1 MAKKKIAI
9 GGITRNT
16 SVHNSVDGTMDEL
29 VGWRCLD
36 GNLRPAQEYED
47 TGLQLGLHEKLMY
60 VHKYGD
66 YCHYVIYKSGIDGNS
81 LMVYSSIGRE
91 EDSVVLSTDIEEV
104 LGVTSIGNILIV
116 STATGLKEYIYK
128 SGSYGE
134 FKRANLPL
142 LEIRQKKES
151 EIHSA
156 STDVPAAVSPDKWY
170 GEFELPS
177 SGSQVNNFG
186 DINFALENGSTF
198 EWKRNNVKDEA
209 YKKNWFVDGMY
220 VRYGLRLYDGNY
232 IYVSPPVLVKQIG
245 DYVYQGYA
253 DYHRLDVDGDGYNDA
268 YGIQYFRDSVV
279 YSDTYSLSL
288 VCTEA
293 GSVDSD
299 VYPAVDIFVSLPID
313 RYAGVD
319 RISQTETFLS
329 PDGGTT
335 WDKEKG
341 WYYTKWNVA
350 KYRKP
355 INPEEN
361 INYYKVA
368 EIKTAELAVGYV
380 KKMEVGD
387 QMSYIEQLPA
397 LDYNTRPHEYYP
409 GGMSVY
415 NNRLHIYRLNERLF
429 GGWILPY
436 YTYTKT
442 EDGTT
447 SGTAINRAVSVV
459 YLSDAAE
466 NYSAKAVHG
475 EGESYLTLSE
485 LLSYPD
491 GRATRLVIAWE
502 DKPGLNRYKIDV
514 LLTEHPFQDIAY
526 YYKEGATIESM
537 REMLSLAEFE
547 ELYNMATDNVIYRP
561 NVMKVS
567 ELNNPSVFPV
577 DTTYTIGSGTI
588 TATAVATKAIS
599 QGQFGQYPL
608 YVFTSDG
615 VYTMQTGLGDTVY
628 SNMAPVSRHVCKN
641 IDTICPIDDAV
652 VFGTEQGLF
661 VMQGG
666 DAVNISVPIDE
677 HGIINTEEHSLR
689 AQSVAVTGK
698 SYVRHTLR
706 TLIREGK
713 TAFHYKG
720 GEILLYIPD
729 SGIVYAY
736 SITNRLWQ
744 SYSLKLSY
752 TVERYP
758 DLLLVSDMSLIP
770 VEPLDASG
778 TGQRVMELADED
790 ASEVAD
796 EMLLVTQ
803 PMQLDS
809 SLYYKGSV
817 RLHILSYL
825 AGGDDCMAKIG
836 LLGSNDGIEYSIVWQ
851 REMMVKR
858 LFNPVISLPGAS
870 YRFYSLVLYCNNV
883 YKQSYINGFEIE
895 YDNRFEEK

>member
-36 GNLRPAQEYED
+36 GNLRPAQEYKD

-151 EIHSA
+151 EIHSVM
-156 STDVPAAVSPDKWY
+156 SDIYLTELTQLIPPSETDVINVGDMN
-170 GEFELPS
+170 F
-177 SGSQVNNFG
+177 QV
-186 DINFALENGSTF
+186 DNGATF
-198 EWKRNNVKDEA
+198 QWQRNNVKDEA

-232 IYVSPPVLVKQIG
+232 IYVSPPVLVKRIG
-245 DYVYQGYA
+245 DYVYQGYGN
-253 DYHRLDVDGDGYNDA
+253 YHSEDGDFGFDS
-268 YGIQYFRDSVV
+268 FRNLET

-288 VCTEA
+288 VCTEV

-319 RISQTETFLS
+319 RVSETEVLNA
-329 PDGGTT
+329 PAGGN
-335 WDKEKG
+335 WGDKG

-350 KYRKP
+350 KDRKP

-380 KKMEVGD
+380 KEMEVGD
-387 QMSYIEQLPA
+387 QMSYIEQLPV

-415 NNRLHIYRLNERLF
+415 NNRLHIYGLNERLF

-537 REMLSLAEFE
+537 REMLSQAEFE

-677 HGIINTEEHSLR
+677 HGIINTEVHSLR

-883 YKQSYINGFEIE
+883 YKQSYINGLEIE
-895 YDNRFEEK
+895 FDNRFEEK

>member
-36 GNLRPAQEYED
+36 GNLRPAQEYKD

-156 STDVPAAVSPDKWY
+156 STDIYLTEPIA
-170 GEFELPS
+170 LPS
-177 SGSQVNNFG
+177 SGSQVNVFG
-186 DINFALENGSTF
+186 DADFQINNGATF
-198 EWKRNNVKDEA
+198 EWMRNNVKDEA
-209 YKKNWFVDGMY
+209 YNKDWFVDDIY

-232 IYVSPPVLVKQIG
+232 IYVSPPVLVKRIG

-253 DYHRLDVDGDGYNDA
+253 DYHGVDGAPGNMD
-268 YGIQYFRDSVV
+268 YGIDWFRDSIV

-288 VCTEA
+288 VCTEV

-313 RYAGVD
+313 QYAGVD
-319 RISQTETFLS
+319 RVSETEVLNA
-329 PDGGTT
+329 PAGGN
-335 WDKEKG
+335 WGDRG

-355 INPEEN
+355 IIPEEN

-380 KKMEVGD
+380 KEMEVGD

-415 NNRLHIYRLNERLF
+415 NNRLHIYGLNERLF

-475 EGESYLTLSE
+475 DVSSFLTLSE

-502 DKPGLNRYKIDV
+502 DKPRLNRYKIDV

-537 REMLSLAEFE
+537 REMLSQAEFE

-883 YKQSYINGFEIE
+883 YKQSYINGLEIE
-895 YDNRFEEK
+895 FDNRFEEK

>member
-36 GNLRPAQEYED
+36 GNLRPAQEYKD

-66 YCHYVIYKSGIDGNS
+66 YCHYVIYKSGIEGNS

-91 EDSVVLSTDIEEV
+91 EDSIVLSTEIEEV

-142 LEIRQKKES
+142 LEIIQKKEAI
-151 EIHSA
+151 IHSVM
-156 STDVPAAVSPDKWY
+156 SDVYFEPTQLIPPSETDVINVPDTN
-170 GEFELPS
+170 F
-177 SGSQVNNFG
+177 QVNNG
-186 DINFALENGSTF
+186 ATF
-198 EWKRNNVKDEA
+198 QWQRNNVKDEA
-209 YKKNWFVDGMY
+209 YKRNWFVDDMY

-232 IYVSPPVLVKQIG
+232 IYVSPPVLVKRIG
-245 DYVYQGYA
+245 DYVYQGYGN
-253 DYHRLDVDGDGYNDA
+253 YHGVDGAPGNMDFGFDA
-268 YGIQYFRDSVV
+268 FRNLET

-288 VCTEA
+288 VCTET

-313 RYAGVD
+313 RYAGVE
-319 RISQTETFLS
+319 RVSLTEVFDA
-329 PDGGTT
+329 PENGNWGD
-335 WDKEKG
+335 KG
-341 WYYTKWNVA
+341 WYYTKWNVS
-350 KYRKP
+350 KDRKP

-368 EIKTAELAVGYV
+368 EIKTAELAVDYV
-380 KKMEVGD
+380 KEMKVGD
-387 QMSYIEQLPA
+387 QMSYIEQLPV

-415 NNRLHIYRLNERLF
+415 NNRLHIYGLNERLF

-447 SGTAINRAVSVV
+447 SGMAINRAVSVV

-475 EGESYLTLSE
+475 DVSSFLTLSE

-537 REMLSLAEFE
+537 REMLSQAEFE

-677 HGIINTEEHSLR
+677 HGIISTEEHSLR

-758 DLLLVSDMSLIP
+758 DLLLVSDMSLVP
-770 VEPLDASG
+770 DEPLEASG
-778 TGQRVMELADED
+778 TWQRVMELADED
-790 ASEVAD
+790 ASEVAND
-796 EMLLVTQ
+796 MLLVTQ

-825 AGGDDCMAKIG
+825 AGGDDCRVKIG
-836 LLGSNDGIEYSIVWQ
+836 LLGSNDGIEYSIIWQ
-851 REMMVKR
+851 REMTVKK

-883 YKQSYINGFEIE
+883 YKQSYINGLEIE
-895 YDNRFEEK
+895 FDNRFEEK